1 MTELEGNRKELKC
14 QTCEA
19 CPWWDMIWLLHFF
32 FSSFPLPTTFYS
44 NFISKTHLQVL
55 IMHPFA
61 KLSSR
66 MENGLHLH
74 PREYPQKPSKSK
86 AALLGLWKK
95 KKKI

>member
-1 MTELEGNRKELKC
+1 MTELEGNRKGPKC
-14 QTCEA
+14 ETCEA
-19 CPWWDMIWLLHFF
+19 RPRCDTIWLLHFF

-44 NFISKTHLQVL
+44 NFISKTHLRVL
-55 IMHPFA
+55 ITHPFA

-66 MENGLHLH
+66 IEKGLHLH
-74 PREYPQKPSKSK
+74 PREYPQKPTKSK